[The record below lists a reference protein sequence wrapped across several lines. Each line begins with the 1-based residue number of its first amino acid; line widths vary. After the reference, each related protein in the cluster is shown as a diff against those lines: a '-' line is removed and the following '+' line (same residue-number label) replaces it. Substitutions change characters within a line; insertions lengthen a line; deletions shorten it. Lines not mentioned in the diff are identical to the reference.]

1 MLPHLISETT
11 GSGSNVI
18 IQEHPRSKG
27 ENCQNVALS
36 EVLSAGAQ
44 SSEPEETPKQRS
56 PEGDPIPLLRARVSN
71 RTGFVIVI
79 QNTAF
84 QT

>member
-18 IQEHPRSKG
+18 IQEHPG